1 MMGSVTGHGQRNLH
15 SAVARDGSRA
25 ACCRTRTV
33 RRSSITN
40 NHQSM
45 SRVQRYT
52 ILALAA
58 ASAAAVILVS
68 CQTTNPMYNPNKSH
82 HTVEGFRN
90 NYSTGPRG
98 SFWKWQRERW
108 EKGLPKVPEGGYHF
122 EQLRPDVAWLKAN
135 RVEPTLTWIG
145 HATFLLQLDGLKIGR

>member
-1 MMGSVTGHGQRNLH
+1 
-15 SAVARDGSRA
+15 
-25 ACCRTRTV
+25 
-33 RRSSITN
+33 
-40 NHQSM
+40 M

-145 HATFLLQLDGLKIGR
+145 HASREAIAGDTDNIYYALIALGLLAAMLMLPRFIKRMRKT